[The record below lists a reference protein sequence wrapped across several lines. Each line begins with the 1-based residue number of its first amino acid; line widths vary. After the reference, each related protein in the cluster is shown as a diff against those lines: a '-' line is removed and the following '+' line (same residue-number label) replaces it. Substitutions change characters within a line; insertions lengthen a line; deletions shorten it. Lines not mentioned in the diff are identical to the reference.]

1 MISGNSCFS
10 RGVAWCKS
18 IVTRSTWTQHPRRSG
33 GSCTGARRRASSG
46 PVETGEFG
54 PICRKIE
61 HGPVT
66 IEILHEGDE
75 NSAGLVR
82 HCFFRVP
89 KYLLSGGVA
98 QSWEHITEVVPYVS
112 AKYYAIG
119 KPLWSRAEG
128 EHRLEPLPDGTT
140 RVHFV
145 ERYHVFNPLMRLLLE
160 RRVHQFISKDNDK
173 LVRAGVEQALA
184 ATRRVAQRVAPH
196 PAGIMGAVLLAQIS
210 DTHLLSDPGASAWGQ
225 NPAENL
231 ASVMRAL
238 PPVDVLVATG
248 DIVDDGTI
256 EAYRL
261 ADALTR
267 RGAVAAT
274 SSRATTTTPRP
285 WRRCSARPRT
295 GDSSSCRSTGRWG
308 C

>member
-1 MISGNSCFS
+1 MQEHRYSFDVDATPEEVW
-10 RGVAWCKS
+10 RVMHQRP
-18 IVTRSTWTQHPRRSG
+18 TEP
-33 GSCTGARRRASSG
+33 SSG
-46 PVETGEFG
+46 PVEIGEFG

-75 NSAGLVR
+75 NNAGLVR

-140 RVHFV
+140 ASTSWSATTSSIRSCVSSSNGASTSSSRRTTTNWF
-145 ERYHVFNPLMRLLLE
+145 ERASSRHW
-160 RRVHQFISKDNDK
+160 RRRDGSRTCSASPGGHHG
-173 LVRAGVEQALA
+173 R
-184 ATRRVAQRVAPH
+184 
-196 PAGIMGAVLLAQIS
+196 VLLAQVS
-210 DTHLLSDPGASAWGQ
+210 DAHLLSDPGASAWGQ

-231 ASVMRAL
+231 ASVMHAL
-238 PPVDVLVATG
+238 SPVDAIVATG
-248 DIVDDGTI
+248 DIVGAPATFSQLRHGGDPHFTDTGEPPGAQILDLHDDGDFDRHI
-256 EAYRL
+256 VLAEA
-261 ADALTR
+261 
-267 RGAVAAT
+267 
-274 SSRATTTTPRP
+274 
-285 WRRCSARPRT
+285 
-295 GDSSSCRSTGRWG
+295 
-308 C
+308 